1 MTAGTDGFFSV
12 EDWLLCS
19 AEMSTKYCVDK
30 SIVMSTI
37 SHMINTGNELRKA
50 RVEAGISQARF
61 AELTGLSQQAL
72 SAFELGKASLKSAE
86 LHEVNNVFPNLNGFD
101 NILSRKK
108 RYQKHVYNEIPV
120 DLERASR
127 STVTTNNSAYLEALK
142 SLEIIPDPKYTAVSF
157 FSGIGGF
164 SLGFQSGGFKVK
176 GYVEIDD
183 GLASI
188 YQANF
193 PNVERLGS
201 DITKVDSE
209 KLKDFRDRVGE
220 IDVVIGGPPCQGF
233 SLSGKREIDD
243 PRNYLFQD
251 YLRAIDILAPK
262 FAIVENVRLL
272 TSMKSKDGGL
282 VKDDIIAGLKQ
293 HGYSAKLFQLNAKNY
308 GVPQHRERVI
318 FLAVRDDLKVNPTLP
333 SSCLSEL
340 SSLFE
345 GKNTHLTFGD
355 ACSDLPFLESGHSS
369 KNDPMHKAVKH
380 PQHVL
385 DWLWDVPEGRSAH
398 DNEDLNL
405 RPPSGYNTTYKRQVW
420 TEPASTVQTT
430 FGMISGCRNVHPIAT
445 RSLTVREACRLQSFP
460 DNYRLPGSLGTV
472 RTGIG
477 NAVPPLLAKEIAT
490 HLASL
495 LDDFIEISGL

>member
-1 MTAGTDGFFSV
+1 
-12 EDWLLCS
+12 
-19 AEMSTKYCVDK
+19 
-30 SIVMSTI
+30 
-37 SHMINTGNELRKA
+37 MINTGIELRKA
-50 RVEAGISQARF
+50 REEAGISQARF
-61 AELTGLSQQAL
+61 AELTGLDQHAL
-72 SAFELGKASLKSAE
+72 SAFELEKTSLDGAALRSI
-86 LHEVNNVFPNLNGFD
+86 NSIFPNLD
-101 NILSRKK
+101 NFTEVIVRKK
-108 RYQKHVYNEIPV
+108 RYQKHVYNEVHSDP
-120 DLERASR
+120 ERVSR
-127 STVTTNNSAYLEALK
+127 AVTTTGNKSYLNALS
-142 SLEIIPDPKYTAVSF
+142 SLEVTPPAKYTAVSF

-164 SLGFQSGGFKVK
+164 SLGFKSCGFKVK

-193 PNVERLGS
+193 PDVERLGS
-201 DITKVDSE
+201 DITKVDSA
-209 KLKDFRDRVGE
+209 KLRDFRNRVGE

-233 SLSGKREIDD
+233 SLSGKRNIDD

-282 VKDDIIAGLKQ
+282 VKDEIISGLKK
-293 HGYSAKLFQLNAKNY
+293 HGYRAKIFQVNAKNY

-318 FLAVRDDLKVNPTLP
+318 FIAIRNDIKVDPTFP
-333 SSCLSEL
+333 SPSKGGEST
-340 SSLFE
+340 LFE
-345 GKNTHLTFGD
+345 GKSACLTFGD

-369 KNDPMHKAVKH
+369 KDDPMHKAVKH

-385 DWLWDVPEGRSAH
+385 KWLWNVQEGRSAH
-398 DNEDLNL
+398 DNQDETL

-420 TEPASTVQTT
+420 SEPASTVQTT

-460 DNYRLPGSLGTV
+460 DTYKLPGPLGTV

-495 LDDFIEISGL
+495 LDDFVEIPSL